1 MSTPTTEIVEY
12 RHFHL
17 FCGSGGG
24 AIGFNRGHARV
35 GSMQARFRCI
45 GGVDVDP
52 VAVRDFTRFV
62 GVEGTALDLFD
73 AEQYLAFHGRPPPAG
88 WHPAGPD
95 DIRRAAHG
103 ERPNV
108 VFLSAP
114 CKGFSG
120 LLNAKAAASLRYQAL
135 NRLTLRGV
143 QLMLAAF
150 EDDPPEL
157 VIFENVP
164 RIAQRGRDLLDDIVH
179 ELEMAGYA
187 VAETT
192 HDCGEIGGLAQHRK
206 RFLLVARHRTK
217 VPPFLYEP
225 PRQRVRAV
233 GEVLGLMPLPD
244 DPAAGMMH
252 RSPRLEWRTWVRLA
266 LIPAGGDWRSLEG
279 RDFSRTGLVPW
290 HGGILGVTDWNEP
303 GPTVTGNA
311 RPVCGAYSVG
321 DPRPGNTVDGG
332 KRHNNVFKVVE
343 WAGPSQAVT
352 GGGGPSSGGQAV
364 ADPRSGTDWLGK
376 GKYRVTEWDET
387 AGAVI
392 AASGTGNGAFAV
404 SDPRPPVNENDYKSY
419 GVNDWNKPAG
429 TITGKGTASG
439 VGSGRFSVADP
450 RTWRDGPLGVRGWED
465 PSVTVAGKSGP
476 TNGPNSVADPR
487 WGGGA
492 LGVKGW
498 DEPAGTI
505 GGQSHPSNGA
515 YAVGDPRVE
524 ARGNAYGVLG
534 FEEPAGTVIGYRAP
548 GQGAWP
554 VADPRTGMRLGR
566 DFFSQA
572 HYGVVPWTDASDAV
586 TGHAKHDRG
595 KFSVADPREA
605 PEGGEAGI
613 GAPYADDDRPD
624 PVPHI
629 ISLDGTW
636 HRPFT
641 TLELAALQGY
651 PWEEMMAAAMHGRGE
666 TIWREHI
673 GNSVPPP
680 AAAAIAS
687 VMGHTLLL
695 ARAGVQFRLAAE
707 PVWVRRLAWSMSV
720 AQDGEDRL

>member
-1 MSTPTTEIVEY
+1 MNVTTEVEF

-35 GSMQARFRCI
+35 GTMQARFRCI

-52 VAVRDFTRFV
+52 VAIRDFSRFV
-62 GVEGTALDLFD
+62 GIQGAVLDLFD
-73 AEQYLAFHGRPPPAG
+73 EEQYIAFHGRTPPAG
-88 WHPAGPD
+88 WRPASAE

-103 ERPNV
+103 ERPHI

-120 LLNAKAAASLRYQAL
+120 LLNSKAAASGRYQAL
-135 NRLTLRGV
+135 NRLTVRGV
-143 QLMLAAF
+143 RLMLEAW

-192 HDCGEIGGLAQHRK
+192 HDCGEIGGLAQHRR
-206 RFLLVARHRTK
+206 RFLLVARHRAK

-233 GEVLGLMPLPD
+233 GEVLGIMPLPD
-244 DPAAGMMH
+244 DPGAGQMH

-279 RDFSRTGLVPW
+279 KDFSRVGLVPW
-290 HGGILGVTDWNEP
+290 RGGVLGVRSWDEP
-303 GPTVTGNA
+303 MGVVPGRSSPTN
-311 RPVCGAYSVG
+311 GAFAVG
-321 DPRPGNTVDGG
+321 DPRPGNTVEGG
-332 KRHNNVFKVVE
+332 RRYCNVFRVVE
-343 WAGPSQAVT
+343 WGEPSQAVT
-352 GGGGPSSGGQAV
+352 GGAGPSSGGQAV
-364 ADPRSGTDWLGK
+364 ADPRSSTEWEGK
-376 GKYRVTEWDET
+376 GKYRVTEWTEA

-392 AASGTGNGAFAV
+392 AASSTGNGAFAV
-404 SDPRPPVNENDYKSY
+404 SDPRPPESVVERDGHVY
-419 GVNDWNKPAG
+419 GVTDWEQPAE
-429 TITGKGTASG
+429 TITAKGTASG

-450 RTWRDGPLGVRGWED
+450 RAVPAFHNLCRVEPWDEPAHTIVGASRP
-465 PSVTVAGKSGP
+465 AGGAL
-476 TNGPNSVADPR
+476 SVADPR

-492 LGVKGW
+492 LGVIPW
-498 DEPAGTI
+498 DKAAGTVA
-505 GGQSHPSNGA
+505 GESYPSNGA
-515 YAVGDPRVE
+515 YAVGDPRLGSYGEHANKMRVE
-524 ARGNAYGVLG
+524 GW
-534 FEEPAGTVIGYRAP
+534 EEPCHTVTGSDRV
-548 GQGAWP
+548 GSGALS
-554 VADPRTGMRLGR
+554 VADPRTGMQAGR
-566 DFFSQA
+566 PFSTQA
-572 HYGVVPWTDASDAV
+572 HYGVVPWDEPALAV
-586 TGHAKHDRG
+586 TGSACHDNG
-595 KFSVADPREA
+595 PNSVADPR
-605 PEGGEAGI
+605 
-613 GAPYADDDRPD
+613 PYADDDRPD

-629 ISLDGTW
+629 IALDGTW

-651 PWEEMMAAAMHGRGE
+651 PWELLLDQPFHGKGD
-666 TIWREHI
+666 TTWREHI

-680 AAAAIAS
+680 AASAIAS

-695 ARAGVQFRLAAE
+695 ARAGVRFQLSAE
-707 PVWVRRLAWSMSV
+707 PVWVRRLAYSMSV
-720 AQDGEDRL
+720 AHEGEERA